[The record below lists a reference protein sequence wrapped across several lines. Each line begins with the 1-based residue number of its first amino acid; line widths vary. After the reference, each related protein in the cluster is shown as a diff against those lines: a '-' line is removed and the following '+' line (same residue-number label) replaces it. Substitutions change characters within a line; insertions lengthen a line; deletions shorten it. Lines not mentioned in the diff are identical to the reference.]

1 MYGEEDNIQS
11 MMKRSREHGL
21 GEGDMDVIV
30 GTVGRKLIGRKLIA
44 WQRWKV
50 FCVMFRMLKAKLYI
64 PS

>member
-1 MYGEEDNIQS
+1 MWMYGEEDNIQS

-30 GTVGRKLIGRKLIA
+30 GTVGRKLIA